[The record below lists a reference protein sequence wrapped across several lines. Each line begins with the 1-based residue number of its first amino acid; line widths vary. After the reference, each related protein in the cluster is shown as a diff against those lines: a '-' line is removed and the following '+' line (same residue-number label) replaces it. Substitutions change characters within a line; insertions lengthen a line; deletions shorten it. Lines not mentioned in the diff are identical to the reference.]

1 MQTQKQTSLSAALAA
16 RGIGQVKPATVLA
29 ATIRKDSKYAY
40 QAQHH
45 VEPFSVEIRKDGDGY
60 ILKGGYGGA
69 YRMQDVHLFAVTPQG
84 LVELSS
90 CVHCHDD

>member
-1 MQTQKQTSLSAALAA
+1 MQTQKNTLSAALAQ
-16 RGIGQVKPATVLA
+16 RGIGQTKPATVLA
-29 ATIRKDSKYAY
+29 ATIREDSKYAY

-45 VEPFSVEIRKDGDGY
+45 IEPFSVEIRKDADGY

-90 CVHCHDD
+90 CVYCHDD

>member
-1 MQTQKQTSLSAALAA
+1 MQTQKNTSLSAALAA
-16 RGIGQVKPATVLA
+16 RGIGQAKPATVLA

-40 QAQHH
+40 QSQHH
-45 VEPFSVEIRKDGDGY
+45 TEPFSVEIRKDGDGY
-60 ILKGGYGGA
+60 ILKGGFGGA

-84 LVELSS
+84 FVELSI